1 MTLTDAKQV
10 RFNDAMTALL
20 KGMAATGPPDA
31 ANILIEIGPHSA
43 LQGPI
48 NQILSSIPGFKS
60 AYVAPLSRGKNS
72 VSSFSAATARLFEL
86 GAKLNFEKLFTKPRR
101 VIDNLMPYPWDYR
114 VKHWAESR
122 LSRDHRLRSFP
133 YHDLLGVYD
142 VMSPIEEPRW
152 RHHLSI
158 QRLPWLKDHVV
169 DGMVIFPG
177 SGYSAMITE
186 AMKQLVQLKKPDSD
200 AKIANTII
208 RDVRIARP
216 IILPVESTDDPLD
229 DIEVQLIL
237 SPSKISDANPWYSIR
252 ILSLQ
257 SDGTWAEHVSGTVRA
272 ELESAGITGKE
283 RKATVDEA
291 FEAFERIQSRAQE
304 KMNMETFYDER
315 RAAGNDWGPSFALLH
330 EAHIGPWVGFSKLRV
345 PDMAQYMPA
354 GYLQPHLIHPTTLDA
369 SNHMVPAVFHRE
381 IKNAPLMP
389 ITTAEVLFT
398 NNLSSKPG
406 DEMIIAM
413 ELKAEGK
420 NQARGDVWVFQNDS
434 VTGEVTF
441 VSSMRGLVMR
451 AVGEGASTDA
461 SKPFQ
466 RKHNYQVYWNDD
478 PDHLDKPSFARLVAP
493 HVPKNSELLEQL
505 STIEKATAIYLNKV
519 KDMPVIQHPDTAPL
533 PHLRDF
539 SRWIS
544 DYVNSDA
551 CRKICE
557 SLSDS
562 EQAEVLD
569 RSDSSDIE
577 GEMLGRV
584 GKNLTD
590 ILSNT
595 ADPLELLVADDL
607 FERFHNQG
615 PLTPL
620 YQQLVEYISLLTN
633 KNAQMNVLEVGAGT
647 GSATLPLFKSMGE
660 DASDLV
666 KKYTYTDISSGFFET
681 AKERLDRWK
690 SIIEYR
696 TLDVSRDPVDQGYEA
711 NSYDLVVASNVF
723 HATTSI
729 RETLTNVR
737 KLLKPGGR
745 LLLVEMNNST
755 AGASPSLGTIFGT
768 LPG

>member
-1 MTLTDAKQV
+1 MNQV
-10 RFNDAMTALL
+10 RFNDAVTALL
-20 KGMAATGPPDA
+20 KSMAATGASDTS
-31 ANILIEIGPHSA
+31 NILIEIGPHSA

-48 NQILSSIPGFKS
+48 NQIISSIPGFKS
-60 AYVAPLSRGKNS
+60 SYMAPLSRGQNS
-72 VSSFSAATARLFEL
+72 VSSFSAITARLFEL
-86 GAKLNFEKLFTKPRR
+86 GAKVNFEKSFPKPQH
-101 VIDNLMPYPWDYR
+101 VVDNLMPYPWDHR

-142 VMSPIEEPRW
+142 VMSPLEEPRW

-186 AMKQLVQLKKPDSD
+186 AMKQLVQMQNPESD
-200 AKIANTII
+200 AKIAKTII

-216 IILPVESTDDPLD
+216 IILPVESTDGPGD

-237 SPSKISDANPWYSIR
+237 SPSKISDSNPWFSIR

-272 ELESAGITGKE
+272 ELESADVAGKE
-283 RKATVDEA
+283 TKATLDEA

-304 KMNMETFYDER
+304 KLNMETFYDER
-315 RAAGNDWGPSFALLH
+315 RAAGNDWGPSFALLY
-330 EAHIGPWVGFSKLRV
+330 EAHIGPWVGFSKLKI
-345 PDMAQYMPA
+345 PDMAQYMPS
-354 GYLQPHLIHPTTLDA
+354 GYFQPHLIHPTTLDA

-381 IKNAPLMP
+381 IKKAPLMP
-389 ITTAEVLFT
+389 ITTEEVLFT
-398 NNLSSKPG
+398 NKLSSKPG
-406 DEMIIAM
+406 DEMIVAM

-420 NQARGDVWVFQNDS
+420 SQARGDVWVFQHDA
-434 VTGEVTF
+434 VTGDLMF

-461 SKPFQ
+461 SKPFE
-466 RKHNYQVYWNDD
+466 RKHNYQVYWNHD
-478 PDHLDKPSFARLVAP
+478 PDHLDKATFARLVEP
-493 HVPKNSELLEQL
+493 HVPKNSELLEHL
-505 STIEKATAIYLNKV
+505 SIIEKATAIYLNRV
-519 KDMPVIQHPDTAPL
+519 KDTPVIQNPETAPL

-539 SRWIS
+539 SRWIH
-544 DYVNSDA
+544 DYVTSDS
-551 CRKICE
+551 CRDICE
-557 SLSDS
+557 SLTEA
-562 EQAEVLD
+562 EQAELLD

-584 GKNLTD
+584 GRNLAN

-595 ADPLELLVADDL
+595 TDPLELLVADDL

-620 YQQLVEYISLLTN
+620 YQQLVQYAGLLTN
-633 KNAQMNVLEVGAGT
+633 KNAQMNVIEVGAGT
-647 GSATLPLFKSMGE
+647 GSATLPFFKSMGE
-660 DASDLV
+660 DASNLI
-666 KKYTYTDISSGFFET
+666 KKYTYTDVSSGFFET
-681 AKERLDRWK
+681 AKDRLGRWE
-690 SIIEYR
+690 SIIDYR
-696 TLDVSRDPVDQGYEA
+696 TLDISRDPVDQGYEA

-723 HATTSI
+723 HATKSI
-729 RETLTNVR
+729 YETLTNVR

-745 LLLVEMNNST
+745 LLFVEINNST
-755 AGASPSLGTIFGT
+755 AGASRSLGTIFGT